1 MSGTNLFQPMRVGR
15 MALQHRVVLAPLT
28 RYKSTKKEHI
38 PIVRL
43 MSEYYGQRANR
54 SGSLLITEATVI
66 APQAGGF
73 DNVPGIWS
81 ETQVAAWREV
91 SVCIN
96 FRLPPPHASSILK
109 LTPHVRQV
117 VDGVHQRGSFIY
129 LQIWAL
135 GRVADPAILRLEG
148 YPYVAPSAIKLDSKA
163 ESPRPLSLE
172 EIQEYI
178 QLFGNAADNAVAA
191 GFDGV
196 EVQGSNGYL
205 IDQFLQDVSNQRT
218 DEYGGSIQNRS
229 RFALEVIKEV
239 ARVVGEDRT
248 AVRLSPWNTY
258 QSKLLSVAKKTLSK
272 ITYINYVDMGMNDP
286 IPQYTH
292 FVNELKAAHPGLAYL
307 HVVEPD
313 LAHSHRR
320 MKEDTESNDFIRK
333 IWYPRSLITTGGY
346 TRDSALARS
355 KKHENELIAFGKNYI
370 SNVSVLNGNPSKYT
384 SLIFVSSPTFQI
396 ALNSIKPLRH

>member
-1 MSGTNLFQPMRVGR
+1 
-15 MALQHRVVLAPLT
+15 
-28 RYKSTKKEHI
+28 
-38 PIVRL
+38 
-43 MSEYYGQRANR
+43 
-54 SGSLLITEATVI
+54 
-66 APQAGGF
+66 
-73 DNVPGIWS
+73 
-81 ETQVAAWREV
+81 V

-109 LTPHVRQV
+109 FTPHVRQV